1 MSSRNRSRRIARAA
15 AIAGQ
20 DRFDLRNPL
29 VFGGLAGASALAVSL
44 ALASAAWAGPGDA
57 ASAAL
62 IDAEGAPV
70 GTVELAQRE
79 NGTSV
84 IVHLENLPEGT
95 HAFHIHETGECEPPF
110 KSAGGHYN
118 PTMAN
123 HGFDSQAGPHVGD
136 LPNIYVPA
144 SGELSF
150 EMFNTRLEVGDSL
163 LDNDGAA
170 VVIHEGPDD
179 YETDPAGAAGAR
191 IACGVLK
198 GPAG

>member
-1 MSSRNRSRRIARAA
+1 MILTDCSAINRTTGGRN
-15 AIAGQ
+15 
-20 DRFDLRNPL
+20 
-29 VFGGLAGASALAVSL
+29 GLALLLGAGLISGLQMLSGPAV
-44 ALASAAWAGPGDA
+44 AGPGDA
-57 ASAAL
+57 ASAAMVN
-62 IDAEGAPV
+62 AEGEPV
-70 GTVELAQRE
+70 GTVELTQRE

-84 IVHLENLPEGT
+84 IAKLENLPEGA

-150 EMFNTRLEVGDSL
+150 EMFNTRLEVSDTL

-179 YETDPAGAAGAR
+179 YETDPAGAAGDR